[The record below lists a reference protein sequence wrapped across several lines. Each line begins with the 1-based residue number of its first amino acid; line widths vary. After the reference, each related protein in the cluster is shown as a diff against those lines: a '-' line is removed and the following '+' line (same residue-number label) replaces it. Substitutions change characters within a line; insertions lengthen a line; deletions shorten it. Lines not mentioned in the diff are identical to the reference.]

1 MSVKQISQWR
11 TVGVVLVLALLL
23 VLSFRW
29 MVLSPAG
36 PGEFTV
42 KLFDT
47 LAWGLLSFGLTAAG
61 KSSIEHLAAG
71 GGLRGALRAL
81 MTDAKPGDPTTAPP
95 PAPAPP
101 PSGGQP

>member
-1 MSVKQISQWR
+1 MSTKQISQWR

-29 MVLSPAG
+29 LVLAPAG

-47 LAWGLLSFGLTAAG
+47 LAWALLFFAMTAAG

-71 GGLRGALRAL
+71 GGVRGAMRAL
-81 MTDAKPGDPTTAPP
+81 LTDAKPGDPPP
-95 PAPAPP
+95 PQPPAAP
-101 PSGGQP
+101 